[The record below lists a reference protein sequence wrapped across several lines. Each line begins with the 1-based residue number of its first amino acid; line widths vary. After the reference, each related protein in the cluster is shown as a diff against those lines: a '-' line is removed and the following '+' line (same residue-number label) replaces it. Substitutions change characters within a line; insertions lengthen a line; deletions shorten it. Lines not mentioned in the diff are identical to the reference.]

1 MAILTGSNK
10 TEKKPTMTANNIPP
24 AMQNQLDNIFESGKN
39 NETVSR
45 TKEPKAKKEVK
56 RDNSDALMLRL
67 PKGERQAFKTFCAS
81 KGTDMTNFIFACMDF
96 VRLGTEEGYIQVS
109 KAGVKLLRS
118 KLME

>member
-1 MAILTGSNK
+1 MPILTGSNK
-10 TEKKPTMTANNIPP
+10 TESKPTMTANSISP
-24 AMQNQLDNIFESGKN
+24 AMHNQLQSIIESGKD
-39 NETVSR
+39 NETVS
-45 TKEPKAKKEVK
+45 KKSSKPKEVK

>member
-1 MAILTGSNK
+1 MAILTGNDK
-10 TEKKPTMTANNIPP
+10 TEKKTTMTANTISP
-24 AMQNQLDNIFESGKN
+24 AMHEQLQSIIESGKV
-39 NETVSR
+39 NETVSKKSSKP
-45 TKEPKAKKEVK
+45 KEPK

-67 PKGERQAFKTFCAS
+67 PKGERQAFKVFCAE

>member
-1 MAILTGSNK
+1 MAILTGNDK
-10 TEKKPTMTANNIPP
+10 TEKKTTMTANTISP
-24 AMQNQLDNIFESGKN
+24 AMHEQLQSIIESGKD
-39 NETVSR
+39 NETISKNK
-45 TKEPKAKKEVK
+45 TKPKEPK

-67 PKGERQAFKTFCAS
+67 PKGERQAFKVFCAE

>member
-1 MAILTGSNK
+1 MPIVTNKNK
-10 TEKKPTMTANNIPP
+10 TESKPTMTANSISP
-24 AMQNQLDNIFESGKN
+24 AMHNQIQSIIESGKD
-39 NETVSR
+39 NETVS
-45 TKEPKAKKEVK
+45 KKASKPKEVK

-67 PKGERQAFKTFCAS
+67 PKGERQAFKIFCAS

>member
-1 MAILTGSNK
+1 MAILTGDNK
-10 TEKKPTMTANNIPP
+10 TEKKPTMTANTISP
-24 AMQNQLDNIFESGKN
+24 AMHQQLQSIIESGKD
-39 NETVSR
+39 NETVSKKSSKP
-45 TKEPKAKKEVK
+45 KEPK

-67 PKGERQAFKTFCAS
+67 PKGERQAFKVFCAE